1 MGGQNRPVSG
11 PDPQPKPKT
20 SNSNVKTMTFWYTI
34 GCVHQS
40 PMRLSPPVGVQR
52 DDRGAGGD
60 VHRNLGQIEQV
71 HRIRRSETV
80 FYPVPC
86 HDLQSC
92 PAWLVN
98 QVS

>member
-40 PMRLSPPVGVQR
+40 PMRLSPPSPGSAR
-52 DDRGAGGD
+52 
-60 VHRNLGQIEQV
+60 
-71 HRIRRSETV
+71 
-80 FYPVPC
+80 
-86 HDLQSC
+86 
-92 PAWLVN
+92 
-98 QVS
+98 

>member
-40 PMRLSPPVGVQR
+40 PMRLSPPSPGV
-52 DDRGAGGD
+52 
-60 VHRNLGQIEQV
+60 
-71 HRIRRSETV
+71 SEMIAA
-80 FYPVPC
+80 
-86 HDLQSC
+86 
-92 PAWLVN
+92 PAATYTAILVR
-98 QVS
+98 